1 MYSKV
6 KKGKVTFK
14 LADTAEKAKKL
25 VTVGGLSEASAEG
38 TTHTFSEEEK
48 IAFVDW
54 INYQLEDDPDVKK
67 ALPISEDGDGLF
79 TAVHDGIILCKLINT
94 SVQHTVDERAINK
107 GKLNTFTIHEN
118 QTLALNSASSIG
130 CNIINIG
137 PQDIMD
143 AKPHLILGLLW
154 QVIKVW
160 TWECVCV
167 CGCVWEECVCVSGEC
182 IHVHESFG

>member
-1 MYSKV
+1 MRRLYQFTQFLFYFGTKQKHHCAQSCPILSPTYFV
-6 KKGKVTFK
+6 PR
-14 LADTAEKAKKL
+14 L
-25 VTVGGLSEASAEG
+25 VHPIRKRIHKH
-38 TTHTFSEEEK
+38 THHS
-48 IAFVDW
+48 
-54 INYQLEDDPDVKK
+54 
-67 ALPISEDGDGLF
+67 
-79 TAVHDGIILCKLINT
+79 KLINT

-154 QVIKVW
+154 QVIKVR
-160 TWECVCV
+160 TWECV
-167 CGCVWEECVCVSGEC
+167 
-182 IHVHESFG
+182 

>member
-1 MYSKV
+1 MGS
-6 KKGKVTFK
+6 
-14 LADTAEKAKKL
+14 
-25 VTVGGLSEASAEG
+25 
-38 TTHTFSEEEK
+38 H
-48 IAFVDW
+48 
-54 INYQLEDDPDVKK
+54 
-67 ALPISEDGDGLF
+67 ALPVRPRTSSVYFEN
-79 TAVHDGIILCKLINT
+79 TKKHKLCALYNVIRSACTPTYHNMCIQYTDMIHAHRSKLINT

-160 TWECVCV
+160 A
-167 CGCVWEECVCVSGEC
+167 
-182 IHVHESFG
+182 

>member
-1 MYSKV
+1 MHPIRKRIH
-6 KKGKVTFK
+6 KH
-14 LADTAEKAKKL
+14 
-25 VTVGGLSEASAEG
+25 
-38 TTHTFSEEEK
+38 THHS
-48 IAFVDW
+48 
-54 INYQLEDDPDVKK
+54 
-67 ALPISEDGDGLF
+67 
-79 TAVHDGIILCKLINT
+79 KLINT

-154 QVIKVW
+154 QVIKVRS
-160 TWECVCV
+160 WECV
-167 CGCVWEECVCVSGEC
+167 CVCVSGEC